1 MLDQKRQKV
10 SIRTLQRLKTE
21 GIPAVGVTSYTYP
34 EAILADKANV
44 DFILVGD
51 SLGMTVLGYKTTIA
65 VTMDDMIAHCR
76 GVWRANKFAF
86 QIGDMPFMS
95 YQPSDEVAIRNAGR
109 FLQEG
114 GCDAVKVEG
123 NMYSR
128 IKAIADSGII
138 VMGHLGLTP
147 QTRSL
152 MGGYT
157 VQGKT
162 LDSAKLILEDALKL
176 QDAGCKFM
184 FLEAMPREAAAL
196 ITENLE
202 IPVYGIGAG
211 DKVDGQLVIMHDLI
225 GMFFEFKSKFVKR
238 YCQAGMM
245 IEDALKEY
253 ADEVRTRKFPAEE
266 NFYNLNEG
274 ELEKLLADP
283 KWKYT
288 K

>member
-1 MLDQKRQKV
+1 MTEQARQKV
-10 SIRTLQRLKTE
+10 SIRTLQRLKNE
-21 GIPAVGVTSYTYP
+21 GIPAVGVTAYTYP

-51 SLGMTVLGYKTTIA
+51 SLGMTVLGYKNTLA

-76 GVWRANKFAF
+76 GVWRANKYAF
-86 QIGDMPFMS
+86 QVGDMPFMS
-95 YQPSDEVAIRNAGR
+95 YQPSDETAIRNAGR

-123 NMYSR
+123 NMFSR

-138 VMGHLGLTP
+138 VMGHIGLTP
-147 QTRSL
+147 QTRAL

-162 LDSAKLILEDALKL
+162 LDSAKLILEDALRL

-196 ITENLE
+196 ITENLD

-211 DKVDGQLVIMHDLI
+211 DKVDGQLVILHDLI

-238 YCQAGMM
+238 YCEAGVM
-245 IEDALKEY
+245 IEGALREY
-253 ADEVRTRKFPAEE
+253 AEEVRMKKFPSEE